1 MATYS
6 IKEDENFPWVNL
18 ITINSNR
25 DIDISNEVFNIT
37 VKDQLEYF
45 VADHIKEG
53 STFELEELF
62 KKDTIPTLE
71 ISNNS
76 TVYEQQKCFDCNGSG
91 YVTCSAFGGL
101 GYYYQPL
108 AKYRTLCTAC
118 GGEPSGTGYPSWV
131 GKKGSGLVYCESCEG
146 TGEAYTVC
154 EPVRP
159 MYTEVYKSN
168 VSGYN
173 NSDYDS
179 LVHNGIQFWV
189 DGVNKKTMYIRVVAK
204 GKSTSNTAGYVQWS
218 PASDQY
224 FSAGYVGFT
233 IANFNITLNTSER
246 LNFNSFNIP
255 KIVMGTPVPDTD
267 EYNPPLSS
275 YYELTGHIISGAIR
289 TNYDWNDDYHGI
301 DNLFVNYTTED
312 MAGNSANEYS
322 QYPLDDDTYSAHWK
336 TSAHIITPP
345 KYLQRK
351 YIVKSSAYLNDYL
364 VSGITEDLYDTTSPD
379 DVVTAYRGMNFTS
392 ANVKSYLKDEYTN
405 KKILLPYDMTTTK
418 IPNFKYID
426 SNNHCI
432 SGDLYCYEIIQS
444 IEDSSCSGKI
454 RKNQVK
460 LELEI

>member
-76 TVYEQQKCFDCNGSG
+76 TVYEQQKCFDCNGLG
-91 YVTCSAFGGL
+91 YVVCPECNGL
-101 GYYYQPL
+101 GYYYKPL
-108 AKYRTLCTAC
+108 ASEKTMCTNC
-118 GGEPSGTGYPSWV
+118 GGHDNE
-131 GKKGSGLVYCESCEG
+131 KGSGLVSCESCEG

-154 EPVRP
+154 EPVLP

-204 GKSTSNTAGYVQWS
+204 GKSTTNSAGYIQWN
-218 PASDQY
+218 PV
-224 FSAGYVGFT
+224 SAAYYPVGYVGFT
-233 IANFNITLNTSER
+233 IANFNITLNNYER
-246 LNFNSFNIP
+246 LVFNSFNIP

-267 EYNPPLSS
+267 EYNPETVSS
-275 YYELTGHIISGAIR
+275 YAELTGHIISGAIR

-301 DNLFVNYTTED
+301 DNLFVNYTTSA
-312 MAGNSANEYS
+312 MAGNSTNEYT
-322 QYPLDDDTYSAHWK
+322 QYPVEDDTYSANWK
-336 TSAHIITPP
+336 TLVETSKPN
-345 KYLQRK
+345 YLQRK
-351 YIVKSSAYLNDYL
+351 YIVKSSAYLTDYL
-364 VSGITEDLYDTTSPD
+364 TNGSAFDLYDSIPEEKCVTATRGFEFTTS
-379 DVVTAYRGMNFTS
+379 S
-392 ANVKSYLKDEYTN
+392 VKSYLYDEYTQ
-405 KKILLPYDMTTTK
+405 KKLKLPFTMNALPVIPSAHFLESNGEYVYD
-418 IPNFKYID
+418 
-426 SNNHCI
+426 
-432 SGDLYCYEIIQS
+432 DLYCYEIIQS

>member
-91 YVTCSAFGGL
+91 YVVCPECNGL
-101 GYYYQPL
+101 GYYYKPL
-108 AKYRTLCTAC
+108 ASEKTMCTNC
-118 GGEPSGTGYPSWV
+118 GGHGDV
-131 GKKGSGLVYCESCEG
+131 KGIGLVSCESCDG

-154 EPVRP
+154 EPVLP

-233 IANFNITLNTSER
+233 IANFNITLNTTER

-255 KIVMGTPVPDTD
+255 KIVMGTPVPNT
-267 EYNPPLSS
+267 EYYPETVSS
-275 YYELTGHIISGAIR
+275 YSESGHIISGAIR
-289 TNYDWNDDYHGI
+289 TNYDWNDDCHGI

-379 DVVTAYRGMNFTS
+379 DVVSATRGFEFTS
-392 ANVKSYLKDEYTN
+392 ASVKSYLYDEYTQ
-405 KKILLPYDMTTTK
+405 KKLNLPFTMSALPVIPSAHFLESNGEYVYD
-418 IPNFKYID
+418 
-426 SNNHCI
+426 
-432 SGDLYCYEIIQS
+432 DLYCYEIIQN

>member
-45 VADHIKEG
+45 VANHIKEG

-76 TVYEQQKCFDCNGSG
+76 TVYEQQKCFDCNGLG
-91 YVTCSAFGGL
+91 YVVCPVCNGL
-101 GYYYQPL
+101 GYYYKPL
-108 AKYRTLCTAC
+108 ANYRTMCTNC
-118 GGEPSGTGYPSWV
+118 GGSIGV
-131 GKKGSGLVYCESCEG
+131 KGSGVVYCESCEG
-146 TGEAYTVC
+146 TGEAYTIC
-154 EPVRP
+154 DHSP

-233 IANFNITLNTSER
+233 IANFNITLNNSER

-255 KIVMGTPVPDTD
+255 KIVMGTPVPDTTP
-267 EYNPPLSS
+267 ETVSS
-275 YYELTGHIISGAIR
+275 YAELTGHIISGAIR

-301 DNLFVNYTTED
+301 DNLFVNYTTSS

-322 QYPLDDDTYSAHWK
+322 QYTLDDDTYSAHWK
-336 TSAHIITPP
+336 TSANIITPP

-379 DVVTAYRGMNFTS
+379 DIVTACRGMNFTS
-392 ANVKSYLKDEYTN
+392 GNVKSYLNDEYTN
-405 KKILLPYDMTTTK
+405 KKILLPYNMTTTK

-426 SNNHCI
+426 SNNQCI

>member
-62 KKDTIPTLE
+62 KKDTYPTLE

-76 TVYEQQKCFDCNGSG
+76 TVYEQQNCFTCNGTHRVVCSACGGKGYYYTPLAKTRTICSSCGPGPDDPAIPWIGTKGSG
-91 YVTCSAFGGL
+91 YYDC
-101 GYYYQPL
+101 PD
-108 AKYRTLCTAC
+108 CTD
-118 GGEPSGTGYPSWV
+118 GH
-131 GKKGSGLVYCESCEG
+131 
-146 TGEAYTVC
+146 AYTVC

-189 DGVNKKTMYIRVVAK
+189 DGVNKKTMYIRVVSK
-204 GKSTSNTAGYVQWS
+204 GKSTTNSAGYIQWN
-218 PASDQY
+218 PV
-224 FSAGYVGFT
+224 SAAYYPVGYVGFT
-233 IANFNITLNTSER
+233 IANFNITLNNYER
-246 LNFNSFNIP
+246 LVFNSFNLP
-255 KIVMGTPVPDTD
+255 KVVMGTPVPDSD
-267 EYNPPLSS
+267 EYNPDTISS
-275 YYELTGHIISGAIR
+275 YAELTGHIISGAIR

-312 MAGNSANEYS
+312 KAGNSTNEYT
-322 QYPLDDDTYSAHWK
+322 QYPVDDDTYSANWK
-336 TSAHIITPP
+336 TLVTTARPN
-345 KYLQRK
+345 YLQRK
-351 YIVKSSAYLNDYL
+351 YIVKSSAYLTDYL
-364 VSGITEDLYDTTSPD
+364 VNGSAFDLYESVPEEEC
-379 DVVTAYRGMNFTS
+379 VTATRGFEFTNS
-392 ANVKSYLKDEYTN
+392 SVKSYLYDEYTH
-405 KKILLPYDMTTTK
+405 KKLKLPFTMNTLPVIPSAHFLESNGEYVYD
-418 IPNFKYID
+418 
-426 SNNHCI
+426 
-432 SGDLYCYEIIQS
+432 DLYCYEIIQS

>member
-25 DIDISNEVFNIT
+25 DIDISNEVFIIT

-62 KKDTIPTLE
+62 KKDTYPTLE

-76 TVYEQQKCFDCNGSG
+76 TVYEQQNCFTCNGTHRVVCSACGGKGYYYTPLAKTRTICSSCGPGPDNPAIPWVGTKGSG
-91 YVTCSAFGGL
+91 YYDC
-101 GYYYQPL
+101 PD
-108 AKYRTLCTAC
+108 CTD
-118 GGEPSGTGYPSWV
+118 GH
-131 GKKGSGLVYCESCEG
+131 
-146 TGEAYTVC
+146 AYTVC

-189 DGVNKKTMYIRVVAK
+189 DGVNKKTMYIRVVSK
-204 GKSTSNTAGYVQWS
+204 GKSTTNSAGYIQWN
-218 PASDQY
+218 PV
-224 FSAGYVGFT
+224 SAAYYPVGYVGFT
-233 IANFNITLNTSER
+233 IANFNITLNNYER
-246 LNFNSFNIP
+246 LVFNSFNLP
-255 KIVMGTPVPDTD
+255 KVVMGTPVPDSD
-267 EYNPPLSS
+267 EYNPETVSS
-275 YYELTGHIISGAIR
+275 YAELTGHIISGAIR
-289 TNYDWNDDYHGI
+289 TNYDWNDDNHGI
-301 DNLFVNYTTED
+301 DNLFVNYTTPDKE
-312 MAGNSANEYS
+312 GNSANEYS

-392 ANVKSYLKDEYTN
+392 GNVKSYLKDEYTN

-426 SNNHCI
+426 SNNQCI